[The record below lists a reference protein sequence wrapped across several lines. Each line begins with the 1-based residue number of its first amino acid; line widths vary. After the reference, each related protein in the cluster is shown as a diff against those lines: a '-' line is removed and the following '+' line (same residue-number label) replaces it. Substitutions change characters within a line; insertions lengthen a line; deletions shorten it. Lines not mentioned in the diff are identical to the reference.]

1 MVPDRR
7 GVDPRGMETTRTSD
21 PTRAGAVWVTAT
33 GSFLL
38 FAAAVTLVAVR
49 WDSIPDGVKLGA
61 LAALSG
67 GLLLAGRQETS
78 PLARQA
84 PAAAN
89 VLFHLGAF
97 LAPVTAAAV
106 LVHLELPRDELLLVL
121 GATSAVVLHL
131 LGRLE
136 DSVVLGWGAAASVVV
151 AATGLGGLTPVPA
164 TGWLVLLAGAAL
176 VAGRGTAAGAWA
188 VTATFGPLVAL
199 AGDGGLSPDAQ
210 ATIQDAVGTGLAP
223 AVVGAGAAVV
233 LLALAHRRKALPL
246 AALAGVALVGG
257 GAVAWQDLDPSPTTQ
272 LLAAAAV
279 FAAVEAACLLLRR
292 DPFWARPVEG
302 LTKASEA
309 VALVVAP
316 LGFLAA
322 VFLPLN
328 DALSSD
334 GVAAHPGTGAAFA
347 LAAVAWFLA
356 DLRRQQGDGDPGF
369 QLLVGGGTWFAE
381 LAAVSSIVGAVAV
394 GTASMPAAAAVAA
407 VLAVALVLSG
417 RAASPV
423 AVPALVLLAIELVDA
438 WVGGP
443 STAVAA
449 AAGTLL
455 IAFQAT
461 LHSRT
466 TARALAMTSLLP
478 AAVCLGAADHSTSA
492 GGVILVGLLLATVT
506 AVVLDQAR
514 SGEPLGWIAR
524 IAGTGLLLG
533 LADQDAWTVAVVSG
547 AYVVLATFEGLRRD
561 DPWPLVGWAIGLP
574 LFAGSVVVL
583 AGLTVPQSGIVLASL
598 ALPFALAGQRWPV
611 VGGPLQATAVTLG
624 ITGLGVAALDPG
636 VLGTVLILDGLMV
649 LAVGLLLDEPSA
661 VAVGGVAAV
670 FGTWQHLSLGGV
682 ESIDLYALPVAALL
696 WLVGSRL
703 ADPDTSSWVTHAP
716 AIALAG
722 GTALAERIG
731 GGGGGHALLAGAVG
745 LVAVVEGGG
754 RRLAAPLLLGTG
766 LLVALTAHETTA
778 VTAGVPTWAW
788 LAAGGTLL
796 VGAGLTMEH
805 HELGPVETGRRLV
818 DVVNERFH

>member
-1 MVPDRR
+1 
-7 GVDPRGMETTRTSD
+7 METTRTSD

-78 PLARQA
+78 PVARHL

-89 VLFHLGAF
+89 VLYHLGAF
-97 LAPVTAAAV
+97 LVPVTTAAV
-106 LVHLELPRDELLLVL
+106 LVHLELPRHDLLLAL
-121 GATSAVVLHL
+121 GASSAVLLHL

-136 DSVVLGWGAAASVVV
+136 DSVVLSWGAAVAVIV

-164 TGWLVLLAGAAL
+164 TGWLVLLAFAAL
-176 VAGRGTAAGAWA
+176 LAGRGTAAGAWA

-199 AGDGGLSPDAQ
+199 AGDGGLGADAR

-223 AVVGAGAAVV
+223 AVVGLGAAVV
-233 LLALAHRRKALPL
+233 LTALAHHRRALPL

-257 GAVAWQDLDPSPTTQ
+257 GAVAWQDLDPSPATD
-272 LLAAAAV
+272 LLAAAAA
-279 FAAVEAACLLLRR
+279 FALVEAACLLLRR
-292 DPFWARPVEG
+292 DPFWAKPVRD
-302 LTKASEA
+302 LTAVAEA
-309 VALVVAP
+309 VAVVVAP
-316 LGFLAA
+316 AGFLAA
-322 VFLPLN
+322 LFLPL
-328 DALSSD
+328 DEALSAD
-334 GVAAHPGTGAAFA
+334 GATASPGWGAAFA

-356 DLRRQQGDGDPGF
+356 DLRRQQGDGAPGLH
-369 QLLVGGGTWFAE
+369 LLVGGGCWFAE

-394 GTASMPAAAAVAA
+394 GSASIPATAAASAA
-407 VLAVALVLSG
+407 LAVALVLSG

-423 AVPALVLLAIELVDA
+423 AVPALVLLAIELVGDP
-438 WVGGP
+438 WTP
-443 STAVAA
+443 WVAA
-449 AAGTLL
+449 GGTLL
-455 IAFQAT
+455 LAFQAT
-461 LHSRT
+461 LHART
-466 TARALAMTSLLP
+466 TARALAVASLVP
-478 AAVCLGAADHSTSA
+478 AAVCVSEAGQVSDASGAL
-492 GGVILVGLLLATVT
+492 VIGLLLATLT

-524 IAGTGLLLG
+524 LAGTGLLLG
-533 LADQDAWTVAVVSG
+533 LPTQDARTIAVVSG
-547 AYVVLATFEGLRRD
+547 TYVVLATFEGMRRD

-574 LFAGSVVVL
+574 LFAGSVAVL
-583 AGLTVPQSGIVLASL
+583 AGLTVAQSGIVLAGL
-598 ALPFALAGQRWPV
+598 ALPFALAGHRWPV
-611 VGGPLQATAVTLG
+611 IGGPLQATAVALG
-624 ITGLGVAALDPG
+624 ITGLGVAALDPV
-636 VLGTVLILDGLMV
+636 VLGTVLILDGVIV
-649 LAVGLLLDEPSA
+649 LAIGLLIDEAGA
-661 VAVGGVAAV
+661 VVVGGVAAV
-670 FGTWQHLSLGGV
+670 LGTWQHLDLGGV
-682 ESIDLYALPVAALL
+682 EAIDLYALPVAVLL
-696 WLVGSRL
+696 WLVGTRL
-703 ADPDTSSWVTHAP
+703 ADAKASSWVTHAP

-722 GTALAERIG
+722 GTALAERIDG
-731 GGGGGHALLAGAVG
+731 GGGAHALLAGVVG
-745 LVAVVEGGG
+745 LIAVVEGGG

-805 HELGPVETGRRLV
+805 HQLGPVETGRRLV
-818 DVVNERFH
+818 DVVNDRFR